1 MAGRQNEKISG
12 IGESVMKIGFIGYG
26 EAAYELST
34 GLKTEG
40 LNQFYAYDVLLQNEK
55 LAGSLKEKA
64 SQTGVQLTSSISEL
78 IEKSDLVIAAVP
90 ANKTLEV
97 AQSVLESLK
106 KNQLYVDV
114 SASTPDIKK
123 QVANEIEKQ
132 EALFVDAAMLGSL
145 PVNKHK
151 VPITASGSGI
161 DQFMKV
167 MNAYGMNITKI
178 SDQPGDA
185 SALKLIRSIYMK
197 GIVGLLIEF
206 LEISKK
212 YNVEHQVISSLSD
225 TIDSKSFEETM
236 NRLVTGSA
244 LHAKRRAVELLGTI
258 EMLDEA
264 EIDASMSRAAQKK
277 LEKLADF
284 HFAERF
290 GGVKPASWEEVID
303 VMQQGE

>member
-78 IEKSDLVIAAVP
+78 IKKSDLVIAAVP

-264 EIDASMSRAAQKK
+264 EIDASMSRAKTKEA
-277 LEKLADF
+277 
-284 HFAERF
+284 
-290 GGVKPASWEEVID
+290 
-303 VMQQGE
+303 

>member
-1 MAGRQNEKISG
+1 
-12 IGESVMKIGFIGYG
+12 MKIGFIGYG

-78 IEKSDLVIAAVP
+78 IKKSDLVIAAVP

-277 LEKLADF
+277 LERLADF

-290 GGVKPASWEEVID
+290 DGVKPASWEEVID

>member
-1 MAGRQNEKISG
+1 
-12 IGESVMKIGFIGYG
+12 MKIGFIGYG

-40 LNQFYAYDVLLQNEK
+40 LDQFYAYDVLLQNEK
-55 LAGSLKEKA
+55 LAGALKEKA
-64 SQTGVQLTSSISEL
+64 SQTGVQLTSSISEV
-78 IEKSDLVIAAVP
+78 IEKSDIVIAAVP

-97 AQSVLESLK
+97 AQSVSGSLK
-106 KNQLYVDV
+106 ENQLYVDV

-132 EALFVDAAMLGSL
+132 KALFVDAAMLGPL

-151 VPITASGSGI
+151 VPITASGSGTN
-161 DQFMKV
+161 QFMKV

-185 SALKLIRSIYMK
+185 SALKLIRSVYMK
-197 GIVGLLIEF
+197 GIVGLMIEF

-225 TIDSKSFEETM
+225 TMDSKNFEETM

-244 LHAKRRAVELLGTI
+244 LHAKRRAIELLGSI
-258 EMLDEA
+258 KMLDEA
-264 EIDASMSRAAQKK
+264 EVDASMSRAAQQK
-277 LEKLADF
+277 LERLADF
-284 HFAERF
+284 QFVERF
-290 GGVKPASWEEVID
+290 NGKKPASWEEVID
-303 VMQQGE
+303 VMQQG

>member
-1 MAGRQNEKISG
+1 
-12 IGESVMKIGFIGYG
+12 MKIGFIGYG

-40 LNQFYAYDVLLQNEK
+40 LDHFYAYDVLLQNEK
-55 LAGSLKEKA
+55 LAGTMKEKA
-64 SQTGVQLTSSISEL
+64 ARTGVELTSNVSEV
-78 IEKSDLVIAAVP
+78 IGKSDIVIAAVP

-97 AQSVLESLK
+97 AQSVLDSLK
-106 KNQLYVDV
+106 KNQVYVDV

-132 EALFVDAAMLGSL
+132 EALFVDVAMLGSL
-145 PVNKHK
+145 PVNKQK
-151 VPITASGSGI
+151 VPITASGSGTDRFI
-161 DQFMKV
+161 ELTKE
-167 MNAYGMNITKI
+167 YGMNITKI

-212 YNVEHQVISSLSD
+212 YNVEDQVISSLSE
-225 TIDSKSFEETM
+225 TLDSKSFEETM

-244 LHAKRRAVELLGTI
+244 LHAKRRAVELLGSI
-258 EMLDEA
+258 EMLDSA
-264 EIDASMSRAAQKK
+264 HIDASMCRAAQQK
-277 LEKLADF
+277 LERLADF
-284 HFAERF
+284 QFVERF
-290 GGVKPASWEEVID
+290 NGEKPASWEEVID
-303 VMQQGE
+303 VMQQG

>member
-1 MAGRQNEKISG
+1 
-12 IGESVMKIGFIGYG
+12 
-26 EAAYELST
+26 
-34 GLKTEG
+34 
-40 LNQFYAYDVLLQNEK
+40 
-55 LAGSLKEKA
+55 
-64 SQTGVQLTSSISEL
+64 
-78 IEKSDLVIAAVP
+78 
-90 ANKTLEV
+90 
-97 AQSVLESLK
+97 
-106 KNQLYVDV
+106 
-114 SASTPDIKK
+114 
-123 QVANEIEKQ
+123 
-132 EALFVDAAMLGSL
+132 
-145 PVNKHK
+145 
-151 VPITASGSGI
+151 
-161 DQFMKV
+161 MKV

-244 LHAKRRAVELLGTI
+244 LHAKRRAVELLGSI

-264 EIDASMSRAAQKK
+264 EIDASMSRAAQQK
-277 LEKLADF
+277 LERLADF

-290 GGVKPASWEEVID
+290 DGVKPASWEEVID
-303 VMQQGE
+303 VMRQGE

>member
-1 MAGRQNEKISG
+1 
-12 IGESVMKIGFIGYG
+12 MKIGFIGYG

-40 LNQFYAYDVLLQNEK
+40 LNQFYAYDVLLQSEK

-64 SQTGVQLTSSISEL
+64 SQTGVQLTSSISEV

-97 AQSVLESLK
+97 AQSVSGSLK

-132 EALFVDAAMLGSL
+132 EALFVDAAMLGPL
-145 PVNKHK
+145 PINKHK
-151 VPITASGSGI
+151 VPITASGSGV

-244 LHAKRRAVELLGTI
+244 LHAKRRAVELLGSI

-264 EIDASMSRAAQKK
+264 EIDASMSRAAQQK
-277 LEKLADF
+277 LERLADF

-290 GGVKPASWEEVID
+290 DGVKPASWEEVID

>member
-277 LEKLADF
+277 LERLADF

-290 GGVKPASWEEVID
+290 DGVKPASWEEVID

>member
-1 MAGRQNEKISG
+1 
-12 IGESVMKIGFIGYG
+12 
-26 EAAYELST
+26 
-34 GLKTEG
+34 
-40 LNQFYAYDVLLQNEK
+40 
-55 LAGSLKEKA
+55 
-64 SQTGVQLTSSISEL
+64 
-78 IEKSDLVIAAVP
+78 
-90 ANKTLEV
+90 
-97 AQSVLESLK
+97 
-106 KNQLYVDV
+106 
-114 SASTPDIKK
+114 
-123 QVANEIEKQ
+123 
-132 EALFVDAAMLGSL
+132 
-145 PVNKHK
+145 
-151 VPITASGSGI
+151 
-161 DQFMKV
+161 MKV

-244 LHAKRRAVELLGTI
+244 LHAKRRAVELLGSI
-258 EMLDEA
+258 DMLDEA
-264 EIDASMSRAAQKK
+264 KIDASMSGVAEEK
-277 LEKLADF
+277 LERLADF

-290 GGVKPASWEEVID
+290 DGVKPASWEEVID

>member
-1 MAGRQNEKISG
+1 
-12 IGESVMKIGFIGYG
+12 MKIGFIGYG

-78 IEKSDLVIAAVP
+78 IKKSDLVIAAVP

-277 LEKLADF
+277 LERLADF

-303 VMQQGE
+303 VMQPGE

>member
-1 MAGRQNEKISG
+1 
-12 IGESVMKIGFIGYG
+12 MKIGFIGYG

>member
-1 MAGRQNEKISG
+1 
-12 IGESVMKIGFIGYG
+12 MKIGFIGYG

-97 AQSVLESLK
+97 AQGNLK
-106 KNQLYVDV
+106 KNLDV

-123 QVANEIEKQ
+123 QVANEIEKK

-244 LHAKRRAVELLGTI
+244 LHAKRRAVELLGSI

-290 GGVKPASWEEVID
+290 DGVKPASWEEVID

>member
-1 MAGRQNEKISG
+1 
-12 IGESVMKIGFIGYG
+12 MKIGFIGYG

-78 IEKSDLVIAAVP
+78 IKKSDLVIAAVP

-97 AQSVLESLK
+97 AQSVSGSLK

>member
-1 MAGRQNEKISG
+1 
-12 IGESVMKIGFIGYG
+12 MKIGFIGYG

-277 LEKLADF
+277 LERLADF

-290 GGVKPASWEEVID
+290 DGVKPASWEEVID
-303 VMQQGE
+303 VMQQGK

>member
-1 MAGRQNEKISG
+1 
-12 IGESVMKIGFIGYG
+12 MKIGFIGYG

-244 LHAKRRAVELLGTI
+244 LHAKRRAVELLGSI

-290 GGVKPASWEEVID
+290 DGVKPASWEEVID

>member
-1 MAGRQNEKISG
+1 
-12 IGESVMKIGFIGYG
+12 MKIGFIGYG

-40 LNQFYAYDVLLQNEK
+40 LDHFYAYDVLLQNEK
-55 LAGSLKEKA
+55 HAGTMKEKA
-64 SQTGVQLTSSISEL
+64 ARTGVELTSNVSEV
-78 IEKSDLVIAAVP
+78 IGKSDIVIAAVP

-97 AQSVLESLK
+97 AQSVLDSLK
-106 KNQLYVDV
+106 KNQVYVDV

-123 QVANEIEKQ
+123 QVAKEIEKQ
-132 EALFVDAAMLGSL
+132 EALFVDVAMLGSL

-151 VPITASGSGI
+151 VPITASGSGTDRFI
-161 DQFMKV
+161 ELTKE
-167 MNAYGMNITKI
+167 YGMNITKI

-212 YNVEHQVISSLSD
+212 YNVEDQVISSLSE
-225 TIDSKSFEETM
+225 TLDSKSFEETM

-244 LHAKRRAVELLGTI
+244 LHAKRRAVELLGSI
-258 EMLDEA
+258 EMLDSA
-264 EIDASMSRAAQKK
+264 HIDASMSRAAQQK
-277 LEKLADF
+277 LERLADF
-284 HFAERF
+284 QFVERF
-290 GGVKPASWEEVID
+290 NGEKPASWEEVID
-303 VMQQGE
+303 VMQQGRFL

>member
-1 MAGRQNEKISG
+1 MAGRQNEKISR

-40 LNQFYAYDVLLQNEK
+40 LNQFYAYDVLLQSEK

-64 SQTGVQLTSSISEL
+64 SQTGVQLTSSISEV

-97 AQSVLESLK
+97 AQSVSGSLK

-132 EALFVDAAMLGSL
+132 EALFVDAAMLGPL
-145 PVNKHK
+145 PINKHM
-151 VPITASGSGI
+151 VPITASGSGV

-197 GIVGLLIEF
+197 G
-206 LEISKK
+206 
-212 YNVEHQVISSLSD
+212 LSV
-225 TIDSKSFEETM
+225 S
-236 NRLVTGSA
+236 
-244 LHAKRRAVELLGTI
+244 
-258 EMLDEA
+258 
-264 EIDASMSRAAQKK
+264 
-277 LEKLADF
+277 
-284 HFAERF
+284 
-290 GGVKPASWEEVID
+290 
-303 VMQQGE
+303 

>member
-1 MAGRQNEKISG
+1 
-12 IGESVMKIGFIGYG
+12 MKIGFIGYG

-277 LEKLADF
+277 LERLADF

-290 GGVKPASWEEVID
+290 DGVKPASWEEVID

>member
-78 IEKSDLVIAAVP
+78 IKKSDLVIAAVP

-97 AQSVLESLK
+97 AQSVSGSLK